1 MTTMTMPWHER
12 VESFTRHLLQTSQGT
27 IIPIHGSTGR
37 GKTRLLRGVAAH
49 LANRGSIPVYLSPPQ
64 GEEDT
69 AGAALATAADTLKA
83 HTLLNGQ
90 TATLKDLRASRERK
104 ISIVLD
110 GMRKAANSVV
120 LLLDEPARWVAGEWS
135 GESSATGRRFTLQ
148 VCHELATRS
157 GCRVVYTGGNFGV
170 RTDEEPYYL
179 PRAWSELDL
188 PRKLTEHPAW
198 KEMSRGLGGAFTE
211 QATPLLCR
219 ILTMLSIVAT
229 PAEAAEA
236 ARTSLGVNE
245 IAALLEQRSASR
257 PQLRRAWACFALVR
271 KATDQ
276 RLYERL
282 AGDLPIDLCFVV
294 EELLLTRIEGGYEL
308 HPVLAQSINPRKVL
322 GTEYRDVQ
330 QNLTRHYLGNNAS
343 LADATEAF
351 FHATEAGD
359 DYLVSQAQPFFVE
372 QFHLRGRSLS
382 KQKRYGEAAEVF
394 RQAVE
399 LDPNDDYAHHY
410 RAFNL
415 DVIAEDQ
422 PTIEGEYQRAIGL
435 YSRHPWWHSRWINYL
450 ITVGRTTDARTAF
463 AQAAEALQEAM
474 ESHPEYVYRSLH
486 SWVAALLL
494 HRAQLDFARQ
504 VLDRVPVEVRRDHRG
519 FVALEEKLA
528 AMEEARRGRGV
539 FPLSVPA
546 SQHWRKSPHLDF
558 PPQVGGKDLR
568 TWHPARVEAVSQQG
582 ITLIVGKPPE
592 GGSPPTYGMVNLPI
606 ERFNAATLDERAAD
620 LRPGRFLE
628 LAFYGD
634 EGVLRIRTHPQSA
647 WEDPDLPYLNPPD
660 TLRYLRKLERSS

>member
-1 MTTMTMPWHER
+1 MPAVTMPWHER
-12 VESFTRHLLQTSQGT
+12 VESFTRHLLQTKQSAIT
-27 IIPIHGSTGR
+27 PVHGSTGR
-37 GKTRLLRGVAAH
+37 GKTRLLRDVAAQ
-49 LANRGSIPVYLSPPQ
+49 LANRGLIPLYLSPPR

-69 AGAALATAADTLKA
+69 AGAALAAAADSLRA

-90 TATLKDLRASRERK
+90 TAGLKDLRTPRDQK
-104 ISIVLD
+104 IGIVLD
-110 GMRKAANSVV
+110 GIRKAANSVV

-135 GESSATGRRFTLQ
+135 GEASATGRRFALQ
-148 VCHELATRS
+148 VCHALATQS
-157 GCRVVYTGGNFGV
+157 GCRVVYTGGNFGL

-179 PRAWSELDL
+179 PRAWNEFDL
-188 PRKLTEHPAW
+188 PRRLTDHLAW
-198 KEMSRGLGGAFTE
+198 KEMSGGLGGAFTE

-219 ILTMLSIVAT
+219 MLTMLSIVASPT
-229 PAEAAEA
+229 EAVEA
-236 ARTSLGVNE
+236 ARTCLGALE
-245 IAALLEQRSASR
+245 IAALLEKRSVSQ
-257 PQLRRAWACFALVR
+257 PPLRRAWACFALVR
-271 KATDQ
+271 KAIDQ
-276 RLYERL
+276 RLYEQL
-282 AGDLPIDLCFVV
+282 AGDLAPELRFVA
-294 EELLLTRIEGGYEL
+294 EELLLTRVEEGYEL
-308 HPVLAQSINPRKVL
+308 HPVLTQSISPRKVL
-322 GTEYRDVQ
+322 GTEYQEVQ
-330 QNLTRHYLGNNAS
+330 YRLARYFLGKKAS

-359 DYLVSQAQPFFVE
+359 DALVSQAQPFFVE
-372 QFHLRGRSLS
+372 QLHLRGRSLS
-382 KQKRYGEAAEVF
+382 KQKRHAEAAEVF

-399 LDPNDDYAHHY
+399 LDPYDDYAHHY

-415 DVIAEDQ
+415 DWIAEDQ
-422 PTIEGEYQRAIGL
+422 PTIEDEYQRAIAL
-435 YSRHPWWHSRWINYL
+435 NQRHPGWHSRWINYL

-463 AQAAEALQEAM
+463 AQATEALQEAM

-494 HRAQLDFARQ
+494 HRAQLEFARQ
-504 VLDRVPVEVRRDHRG
+504 ILDRVPVDVRREHRG
-519 FVALEEKLA
+519 FVALGETLA

-546 SQHWRKSPHLDF
+546 SQHWRKLPHLDF

-582 ITLIVGKPPE
+582 IRLIVGKPPE
-592 GGSPPTYGMVNLPI
+592 GGSPPIYGMVTLPVD
-606 ERFNAATLDERAAD
+606 RFNAATLDERAAD

-634 EGVLRIRTHPQSA
+634 EGVLRVRTHPQSA

-660 TLRYLRKLERSS
+660 TLRYLRKQERSS